1 MSKHGE
7 IYDSVEKIVA
17 KLYILK
23 NSCAGVLNSEKS
35 NPNSLWFQGAQ
46 AMLSETVGE
55 LQQALLTIESGAEEK
70 SAAAEEVQEEPSVEE
85 TESKED
91 KESPDAKE

>member
-7 IYDSVEKIVA
+7 IYDSVEKIVS

-46 AMLSETVGE
+46 AMLSETVDE
-55 LQQALLTIESGAEEK
+55 LGQALRTIESSEEEK
-70 SAAAEEVQEEPSVEE
+70 STVAEEVQEESPVEE
-85 TESKED
+85 TESEEGEEGPKD
-91 KESPDAKE
+91 K

>member
-46 AMLSETVGE
+46 AMLSATVDE
-55 LQQALLTIESGAEEK
+55 LGQALRTIESSEEEK
-70 SAAAEEVQEEPSVEE
+70 STVAEEVQEESPVEE
-85 TESKED
+85 TESEEGEEGPKD
-91 KESPDAKE
+91 K

>member
-35 NPNSLWFQGAQ
+35 KPNSLWFQGAEV
-46 AMLSETVGE
+46 MLSETVDE
-55 LQQALLTIESGAEEK
+55 LQQALHTIESGEEEK
-70 SAAAEEVQEEPSVEE
+70 PAVSEDVEE
-85 TESKED
+85 EAPVDETANEEEESLE
-91 KESPDAKE
+91 

>member
-35 NPNSLWFQGAQ
+35 NPNSLWFQGAEV
-46 AMLSETVGE
+46 MLSETVDE
-55 LQQALLTIESGAEEK
+55 LGQALRTIESSEEEK
-70 SAAAEEVQEEPSVEE
+70 STVAEEVQEESPVEE
-85 TESKED
+85 TESEEGEEGPKD
-91 KESPDAKE
+91 K

>member
-55 LQQALLTIESGAEEK
+55 LQQALGTIEEEK
-70 SAAAEEVQEEPSVEE
+70 STVAEEVQEESPVEE
-85 TESKED
+85 TESEEGEEGPKD
-91 KESPDAKE
+91 K

>member
-7 IYDSVEKIVA
+7 IYDSVEKIVS

-35 NPNSLWFQGAQ
+35 NPNSLWFQGAEV
-46 AMLSETVGE
+46 MLSETVP
-55 LQQALLTIESGAEEK
+55 LKVVKKRSPPSQRMLKKKLPLTRLPVKKRRA
-70 SAAAEEVQEEPSVEE
+70 Q
-85 TESKED
+85 SKRGTTLG
-91 KESPDAKE
+91 

>member
-23 NSCAGVLNSEKS
+23 NSCDGVLNSEKS

-46 AMLSETVGE
+46 AMLSETVDE
-55 LQQALLTIESGAEEK
+55 LGQALRTIESSEEEK
-70 SAAAEEVQEEPSVEE
+70 STVAEEVQEESPVEE
-85 TESKED
+85 TESEEGEEGPKD
-91 KESPDAKE
+91 K

>member
-7 IYDSVEKIVA
+7 IYDSVEKIVS

-46 AMLSETVGE
+46 AMLSATVDE
-55 LQQALLTIESGAEEK
+55 LGQALRTIESSEEEK
-70 SAAAEEVQEEPSVEE
+70 STVAEEVQEESPVEE
-85 TESKED
+85 TESEEGEEGPKD
-91 KESPDAKE
+91 K

>member
-7 IYDSVEKIVA
+7 IYGSVEKIVA

-46 AMLSETVGE
+46 AMLSAAVDE
-55 LQQALLTIESGAEEK
+55 LGQALRTIESSEEEK
-70 SAAAEEVQEEPSVEE
+70 STVAEEVQEESPVEE
-85 TESKED
+85 TESEEGEEGPKD
-91 KESPDAKE
+91 K

>member
-7 IYDSVEKIVA
+7 IYDSVEKIVS

-35 NPNSLWFQGAQ
+35 NPNSLWFQGAEV
-46 AMLSETVGE
+46 MLSETV
-55 LQQALLTIESGAEEK
+55 TIESGEEEK
-70 SAAAEEVQEEPSVEE
+70 SAVSEDVEE
-85 TESKED
+85 EAPVDETASEEE
-91 KESPDAKE
+91 ESPE

>member
-46 AMLSETVGE
+46 AMLSETVDE
-55 LQQALLTIESGAEEK
+55 LGQALRTIESSEEEK
-70 SAAAEEVQEEPSVEE
+70 STVAEEVQEESPVEE
-85 TESKED
+85 TESEEGEEGPKD
-91 KESPDAKE
+91 K

>member
-7 IYDSVEKIVA
+7 IYERVEKIVA

-23 NSCAGVLNSEKS
+23 DSCAGVLNSRKS
-35 NPNSLWFQGAQ
+35 NPNSLWFQGEQ

-70 SAAAEEVQEEPSVEE
+70 SAAAEEVQEESPVEE
-85 TESKED
+85 TESEEGEEGPKD
-91 KESPDAKE
+91 K

>member
-46 AMLSETVGE
+46 AMLSTTVDE
-55 LQQALLTIESGAEEK
+55 LQQALHSIESGEEEK
-70 SAAAEEVQEEPSVEE
+70 STVSEDVEE
-85 TESKED
+85 EAPVDETASEEE
-91 KESPDAKE
+91 ESPE

>member
-46 AMLSETVGE
+46 AMLSATVDE
-55 LQQALLTIESGAEEK
+55 LGQALCTIESSEEEK
-70 SAAAEEVQEEPSVEE
+70 STVAEEVQEESPVEE
-85 TESKED
+85 TESEEGEEGPKD
-91 KESPDAKE
+91 K

>member
-55 LQQALLTIESGAEEK
+55 LQQALRTIESSEEEK
-70 SAAAEEVQEEPSVEE
+70 STVAEEVQEQSPVEE
-85 TESKED
+85 TESEEGEEGPKD
-91 KESPDAKE
+91 K

>member
-7 IYDSVEKIVA
+7 IYESVEKIVA
-17 KLYILK
+17 ELYILK

-35 NPNSLWFQGAQ
+35 NPNSLWLQGAE
-46 AMLSETVGE
+46 AMLSETVDE

-70 SAAAEEVQEEPSVEE
+70 SAVAEEIQEESPVEE
-85 TESKED
+85 TESKEE

>member
-7 IYDSVEKIVA
+7 IYESVEKIVA

-23 NSCAGVLNSEKS
+23 NSCAGVLHSEKS

-46 AMLSETVGE
+46 AMLSETVDE
-55 LQQALLTIESGAEEK
+55 LGQALRTIESSEEEK
-70 SAAAEEVQEEPSVEE
+70 SAVAEEVQEEPSVEE
-85 TESKED
+85 TESKKE

>member
-7 IYDSVEKIVA
+7 IYDSVEKIVS

-35 NPNSLWFQGAQ
+35 NPNSLWFQGAEV
-46 AMLSETVGE
+46 MLSETVND
-55 LQQALLTIESGAEEK
+55 LQQALHTIESGEEEK
-70 SAAAEEVQEEPSVEE
+70 PAVSEDVEE
-85 TESKED
+85 EAPVDETASEEE
-91 KESPDAKE
+91 ESPE

>member
-55 LQQALLTIESGAEEK
+55 LQQALRTIESSEEEK
-70 SAAAEEVQEEPSVEE
+70 STVAEEVQEESPVEE
-85 TESKED
+85 TESEEGEEGPKD
-91 KESPDAKE
+91 K

>member
-46 AMLSETVGE
+46 AILSATVDE
-55 LQQALLTIESGAEEK
+55 LGQALRTIESSEEEK
-70 SAAAEEVQEEPSVEE
+70 STVAEEVQEESPVEE
-85 TESKED
+85 TESEEGEEGPKD
-91 KESPDAKE
+91 K

>member
-46 AMLSETVGE
+46 AMLSETVDE
-55 LQQALLTIESGAEEK
+55 LGQALRTIESSEEEK
-70 SAAAEEVQEEPSVEE
+70 STVAEKVQEESPVEE
-85 TESKED
+85 TESEEGEEGPKD
-91 KESPDAKE
+91 K

>member
-7 IYDSVEKIVA
+7 IYDSVEKIIA

-46 AMLSETVGE
+46 AMLSETVDE
-55 LQQALLTIESGAEEK
+55 LGQALRTIESSEEEK
-70 SAAAEEVQEEPSVEE
+70 STVAEEVQEESPVEE
-85 TESKED
+85 TESEEGEEGPKD
-91 KESPDAKE
+91 K

>member
-35 NPNSLWFQGAQ
+35 
-46 AMLSETVGE
+46 TV
-55 LQQALLTIESGAEEK
+55 AEK
-70 SAAAEEVQEEPSVEE
+70 VQEESPVEE
-85 TESKED
+85 TESEEGEEGPKD
-91 KESPDAKE
+91 K

>member
-17 KLYILK
+17 KLHILK

-35 NPNSLWFQGAQ
+35 NQNSLWFQGAQ
-46 AMLSETVGE
+46 AMLSATVDE
-55 LQQALLTIESGAEEK
+55 LQQALHTIESGEEEK
-70 SAAAEEVQEEPSVEE
+70 SAVSEDVEE
-85 TESKED
+85 EAPVDETASEEE
-91 KESPDAKE
+91 ESPG

>member
-55 LQQALLTIESGAEEK
+55 LGQALRTIESSEEEK
-70 SAAAEEVQEEPSVEE
+70 STVAEEVQEESPVEE
-85 TESKED
+85 TESEEGEEGPKD
-91 KESPDAKE
+91 K

>member
-7 IYDSVEKIVA
+7 IYDGVEKIVS

-23 NSCAGVLNSEKS
+23 DSCAGVLNSEKS

-55 LQQALLTIESGAEEK
+55 LQQALRTIESSEEEK
-70 SAAAEEVQEEPSVEE
+70 STVAEEVQEESPVEE
-85 TESKED
+85 TESEEGEEGPKD
-91 KESPDAKE
+91 K

>member
-46 AMLSETVGE
+46 VMLSETVDE
-55 LQQALLTIESGAEEK
+55 LQQALHTIKSSEEEK
-70 SAAAEEVQEEPSVEE
+70 STVAEEVQEESPVEE
-85 TESKED
+85 TESEEGEEGPKD
-91 KESPDAKE
+91 K

>member
-7 IYDSVEKIVA
+7 IYDSVEKIVS

-55 LQQALLTIESGAEEK
+55 LQQALRTIESSEEEK
-70 SAAAEEVQEEPSVEE
+70 STVAEEVQEESPVEE
-85 TESKED
+85 TESEEGEEGPKD
-91 KESPDAKE
+91 K

>member
-7 IYDSVEKIVA
+7 IYDSVEKIVS

-35 NPNSLWFQGAQ
+35 NPNSLWFQGAE
-46 AMLSETVGE
+46 AMLSAAVDE
-55 LQQALLTIESGAEEK
+55 LGQALRTIESGEEEK
-70 SAAAEEVQEEPSVEE
+70 SAVSEDVEE
-85 TESKED
+85 EAPVDETASEEE
-91 KESPDAKE
+91 ESPE